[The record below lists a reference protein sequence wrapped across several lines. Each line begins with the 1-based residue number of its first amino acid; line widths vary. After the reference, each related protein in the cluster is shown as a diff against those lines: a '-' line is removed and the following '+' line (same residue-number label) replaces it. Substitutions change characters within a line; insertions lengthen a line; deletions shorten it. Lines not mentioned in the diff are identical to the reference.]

1 MSVLFAFHE
10 KTLFA
15 YHKSFISI
23 EKASKPEKSYSPCDG
38 LGSEFSSKLVVF
50 KRNKKH
56 TQNQV
61 KQEYLIDN

>member
-23 EKASKPEKSYSPCDG
+23 KHQNLKRVTPLAMA
-38 LGSEFSSKLVVF
+38 LAQSSRATCCIQK
-50 KRNKKH
+50 
-56 TQNQV
+56 
-61 KQEYLIDN
+61 KQETQTESGKTGIFNR